1 MIEPVFTM
9 MKEQSMRTSFQSSV
23 TDRLEEAGRRAGE
36 MAHQQSQHYYDE
48 GRELASTLAHQLE
61 DYVRQQPIRS
71 ILITVGLVCLTTA
84 MFIRR

>member
-1 MIEPVFTM
+1 
-9 MKEQSMRTSFQSSV
+9 MRTAFQSSV

-36 MAHQQSQHYYDE
+36 AAFERSQHYLE
-48 GRELASTLAHQLE
+48 GGRDMAGTMAHQLE

-84 MFIRR
+84 CFIRR